1 MAILKKL
8 LLFFYITYYIRIYH
22 MFNNNMNKK
31 NQKILNNQNVISNM
45 RSQFGG
51 SDGSKDSNINDEK
64 YEQYRKYN
72 ESRNLYEKMM
82 KDFKDINRIITGG
95 NNISD
100 IFMETQALE
109 REEKKT
115 YKELQNNM
123 IAQQKMEMK
132 IGGCG
137 KSGSACECGS
147 GSSGSSGSK
156 GGGSRKN
163 QHKALRKEF
172 QKKIKEGNKHMK
184 KLYKLHD
191 KAKKHL
197 DKKRPVVK
205 HNPSK
210 TSMTPQDIRESLLAD
225 IRRIA
230 KKFG

>member
-1 MAILKKL
+1 
-8 LLFFYITYYIRIYH
+8 

-31 NQKILNNQNVISNM
+31 NEKILNNQNVISNM

-51 SDGSKDSNINDEK
+51 DSGDNESN
-64 YEQYRKYN
+64 EQYKQYHKYS
-72 ESRNLYEKMM
+72 EDRNLYDKMM
-82 KDFKDINRIITGG
+82 KDFKDINRITGG

-100 IFMETQALE
+100 IFMETQAIE
-109 REEKKT
+109 REEKGN

-137 KSGSACECGS
+137 KSGSACECC
-147 GSSGSSGSK
+147 SGSSGSK
-156 GGGSRKN
+156 GGGSRKL
-163 QHKALRKEF
+163 QHKELRKEF

-191 KAKKHL
+191 KAKKQL
-197 DKKRPVVK
+197 GKKRPIVK
-205 HNPSK
+205 HKPSNDFNNFKSSK
-210 TSMTPQDIRESLLAD
+210 TSMIPQDIRETLLAD

-230 KKFG
+230 KKFD